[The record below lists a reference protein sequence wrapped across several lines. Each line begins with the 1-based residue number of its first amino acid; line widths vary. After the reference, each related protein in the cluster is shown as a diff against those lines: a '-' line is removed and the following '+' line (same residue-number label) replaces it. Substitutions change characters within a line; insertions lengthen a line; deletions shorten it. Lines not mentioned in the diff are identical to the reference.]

1 MGGWCQAY
9 FGDNFDEDSVR
20 NHFTLIYELMDE
32 TMDYGYPQ
40 VGETEQARRRVG
52 KRAGLLG
59 WSVHV
64 LVVGVVRCLWV
75 WVPDW
80 PSVLS
85 CPGLWWCCVE
95 LLHRGATAVHQ
106 PGHGAVGGA
115 AGAHRAHLADHGTD
129 RLEEG
134 RHPTPEERG
143 G

>member
-1 MGGWCQAY
+1 MDGWCQAY

-64 LVVGVVRCLWV
+64 LVVGVV
-75 WVPDW
+75 
-80 PSVLS
+80 
-85 CPGLWWCCVE
+85 WCALALRVGV
-95 LLHRGATAVHQ
+95 GA
-106 PGHGAVGGA
+106 
-115 AGAHRAHLADHGTD
+115 
-129 RLEEG
+129 
-134 RHPTPEERG
+134 
-143 G
+143 